1 MTTMSSS
8 IAFYE
13 QLLAA
18 GDDRERARIIAE
30 GFERLEDRYPELR
43 DLATSTELGE
53 TRHVLQG
60 QIRDTGSRLENHIN
74 DVETRLESRINDV
87 ETRLEGR
94 INDVETR
101 LGGRIN
107 DVETELGGRINGVE
121 TRLGKLEVEIGKLRS
136 EVMAAMEA
144 GFMRQQGTLLRWMSG
159 LFLGQL
165 AMVLA
170 VVIALVQLLG

>member
-60 QIRDTGSRLENHIN
+60 QIRDTASRLENH
-74 DVETRLESRINDV
+74 INDV

-101 LGGRIN
+101 LG
-107 DVETELGGRINGVE
+107 
-121 TRLGKLEVEIGKLRS
+121 KLEVEIGKLRS
-136 EVMAAMEA
+136 ELMAAMEA
-144 GFMRQQGTLLRWMSG
+144 GFMRQQGTMLRWMSG